1 MFNYRQSGPFQT
13 PSAGHST
20 SRRIGR
26 RALNSIQEDAQI
38 YSAMKPSKLDVNQRV
53 KRRFGTNL
61 TNKRPISRLH
71 TYDLSKTQQI
81 YKPSKPISFA
91 SRAPAAPQSTFKYD
105 LRGINE
111 QKTGLEEPEY
121 CPSGSSWRESID
133 SSLHRIVQ
141 KAFTAIGS
149 FKLFVAAD
157 KTYQMDCDIPE
168 RFEEIQCPSHRMTL
182 PFLYDT
188 DSDDTEDEVMTGNG
202 DDIDI
207 PLIDEE
213 VEDMVLECPCLDAL
227 EVEEFQSNGW

>member
-13 PSAGHST
+13 PSAGHT
-20 SRRIGR
+20 ASRRIGR

-38 YSAMKPSKLDVNQRV
+38 YSAMKPSKLDMNQRS

-61 TNKRPISRLH
+61 TNKRPISRIH
-71 TYDLSKTQQI
+71 HSYDLSKTHQI
-81 YKPSKPISFA
+81 YKPSKQISFA

-133 SSLHRIVQ
+133 RSLHRIVQ

-157 KTYQMDCDIPE
+157 KTYQMDYDIPE
-168 RFEEIQCPSHRMTL
+168 RFEEIPCPPHRMAL

-188 DSDDTEDEVMTGNG
+188 DSDDTEDEVMAGNG

-207 PLIDEE
+207 PMIDEE
-213 VEDMVLECPCLDAL
+213 VEDMVLECPAFDEL
-227 EVEEFQSNGW
+227 EDFQSNDW